1 MSGVTVWLRSYGHR
15 VVGVVV
21 CVLVVGGVLAG
32 GVWSRCAAE
41 RRRVAR
47 ENAVLVSEMI
57 EEFPSRNTPFIKVPE
72 SFGVGSDVSE
82 WPEDPID
89 AGKMEATERA
99 VFYYDSRYPERAVT
113 VDSLRRAYGR
123 DFARN
128 IRTRRRGM
136 WVYDVKEYEFIAW
149 CRKPADLVYKRDVT
163 DDDGVVHRKGEKVD
177 LGAGSNPSNYTYI
190 RNVDKAYKDYVFA
203 SDAR

>member
-21 CVLVVGGVLAG
+21 CVLVVGGVVAG

-57 EEFPSRNTPFIKVPE
+57 EEFPSRNTPFIKIPE
-72 SFGVGSDVSE
+72 GFGAVSDVSE
-82 WPEDPID
+82 WPGDPID
-89 AGKMEATERA
+89 AGKVEATERA
-99 VFYYDSRYPERAVT
+99 VSYYDSRYPQRAVT
-113 VDSLRRAYGR
+113 VEGLRRAYGR
-123 DFARN
+123 DYARN

-163 DDDGVVHRKGEKVD
+163 DDDGVVHHKGEEVND
-177 LGAGSNPSNYTYI
+177 LRNVSNYSFIT
-190 RNVDKAYKDYVFA
+190 NSNSHSYKDYVFA
-203 SDAR
+203 SAVK

>member
-1 MSGVTVWLRSYGHR
+1 MTVWLRSYGHR

-82 WPEDPID
+82 WPKDPID

-149 CRKPADLVYKRDVT
+149 CRKPADLVYKEDCF
-163 DDDGVVHRKGEKVD
+163 DQIDGKYHKAGEEVR
-177 LGAGSNPSNYTYI
+177 ASISNYQYVT
-190 RNVDKAYKDYVFA
+190 NAYTVYTFA
-203 SDAR
+203 SEVK

>member
-1 MSGVTVWLRSYGHR
+1 MSVVGSWLRSYGHR
-15 VVGVVV
+15 VVGVLV
-21 CVLVVGGVLAG
+21 CVLVVGGVVAG
-32 GVWSRCAAE
+32 GVWSWCVAQ

-72 SFGVGSDVSE
+72 GFGVESDPSR
-82 WPEDPID
+82 WPGDPIPAD
-89 AGKMEATERA
+89 QVEGVRA
-99 VFYYDSRYPERAVT
+99 AVSYYGSRYPQRAVT
-113 VDSLRRAYGR
+113 VEGVRRAYGR

-149 CRKPADLVYKRDVT
+149 CRKPADLVYKRDVV
-163 DDDGVVHRKGEKVD
+163 DDDGVVHHKGEEVND
-177 LGAGSNPSNYTYI
+177 LRNVSNYSFIT
-190 RNVDKAYKDYVFA
+190 NSNSHSYKDYTFA
-203 SDAR
+203 SDVR

>member
-1 MSGVTVWLRSYGHR
+1 MTVWLRSYGHR

-163 DDDGVVHRKGEKVD
+163 DDDGVVHHKGEEVND
-177 LGAGSNPSNYTYI
+177 LRNVSNYSFIT
-190 RNVDKAYKDYVFA
+190 NSNSHSYKDYVFA
-203 SDAR
+203 SAVK

>member
-1 MSGVTVWLRSYGHR
+1 M
-15 VVGVVV
+15 
-21 CVLVVGGVLAG
+21 LVVGGVVAG
-32 GVWSRCAAE
+32 GVWSWCVAE

-47 ENAVLVSEMI
+47 ENAYVASEMI
-57 EEFPSRNTPFIKVPE
+57 REFVGGGVPFRDAPKGFSFESDPSR
-72 SFGVGSDVSE
+72 
-82 WPEDPID
+82 WPGDPIPAD
-89 AGKMEATERA
+89 QVEEVEAA
-99 VFYYDSRYPERAVT
+99 VSYYDLRYPARAVT

-163 DDDGVVHRKGEKVD
+163 DDDGVVHHKGEEVND
-177 LGAGSNPSNYTYI
+177 LRNVSNYSFIT
-190 RNVDKAYKDYVFA
+190 NSNSHSYKDYVFA
-203 SDAR
+203 SAVK

>member
-1 MSGVTVWLRSYGHR
+1 MSVVGSWLKVYGHR
-15 VVGVVV
+15 VVGVLV
-21 CVLVVGGVLAG
+21 CVLVVGGVVAG
-32 GVWSRCAAE
+32 GVWSWCAAQ

-72 SFGVGSDVSE
+72 GFGVESDPSRL
-82 WPEDPID
+82 PEDPID
-89 AGKMEATERA
+89 AGKVEATQRA
-99 VFYYDSRYPERAVT
+99 VSYYDLRYPARAVT

-128 IRTRRRGM
+128 IRTRRDDGS

-149 CRKPADLVYKRDVT
+149 CRKPADLVYKRDVV
-163 DDDGVVHRKGEKVD
+163 DDDGVVHHKGEEVND
-177 LGAGSNPSNYTYI
+177 LRNVSNYSFIT
-190 RNVDKAYKDYVFA
+190 NSNSHSYKDYTFA
-203 SDAR
+203 WDVR

>member
-1 MSGVTVWLRSYGHR
+1 MTVWLRSYGHR

-32 GVWSRCAAE
+32 GVWSRCAAQ

-47 ENAVLVSEMI
+47 ENAYVASEMI
-57 EEFPSRNTPFIKVPE
+57 REFVGGGVPFRDAPKGFSFESDPSR
-72 SFGVGSDVSE
+72 
-82 WPEDPID
+82 WPEDPIPAD
-89 AGKMEATERA
+89 QVEGVRA
-99 VFYYDSRYPERAVT
+99 AVSYYGSRYPERAVT

-136 WVYDVKEYEFIAW
+136 WVYDVKEYEFITW
-149 CRKPADLVYKRDVT
+149 CRKPADLVYKEDCF
-163 DDDGVVHRKGEKVD
+163 DQIDGKYHKAGEEVR
-177 LGAGSNPSNYTYI
+177 ASISNYQYVT
-190 RNVDKAYKDYVFA
+190 NAYTVYTFA
-203 SDAR
+203 SEVK

>member
-21 CVLVVGGVLAG
+21 CVLVVGGVVAG

-57 EEFPSRNTPFIKVPE
+57 EEFPSRNTPFIKIPE
-72 SFGVGSDVSE
+72 GFGAGSDVSE
-82 WPEDPID
+82 WPGDPID
-89 AGKMEATERA
+89 AGKVEATERA
-99 VFYYDSRYPERAVT
+99 VSYYDSRYPQRAVT
-113 VDSLRRAYGR
+113 VEGLRRAYGR
-123 DFARN
+123 DYARN

-163 DDDGVVHRKGEKVD
+163 DDDGVVHHKGEEVV
-177 LGAGSNPSNYTYI
+177 LGNPPSNYGYMRGASMEY
-190 RNVDKAYKDYVFA
+190 RNYVFA

>member
-1 MSGVTVWLRSYGHR
+1 MTVWLRSYGHR

-32 GVWSRCAAE
+32 GVWSRCAAQ

-47 ENAVLVSEMI
+47 ENAYVASEMI
-57 EEFPSRNTPFIKVPE
+57 REFVGGGVPFRDAPKGFSFESDPSR
-72 SFGVGSDVSE
+72 
-82 WPEDPID
+82 WPGDPIPAD
-89 AGKMEATERA
+89 QVEGVRA
-99 VFYYDSRYPERAVT
+99 AVSYYDSRYPARAVT

-136 WVYDVKEYEFIAW
+136 WVYDVKEYEFITW
-149 CRKPADLVYKRDVT
+149 CRKPADLVYKEDCF
-163 DDDGVVHRKGEKVD
+163 DQIDGKYHKAGEEVR
-177 LGAGSNPSNYTYI
+177 ASISNYQYVT
-190 RNVDKAYKDYVFA
+190 NAYTVYTFA
-203 SDAR
+203 SEVK

>member
-32 GVWSRCAAE
+32 GVWSRCAAQ

-47 ENAVLVSEMI
+47 ENAYVASEMI
-57 EEFPSRNTPFIKVPE
+57 REFVGGGVPFRDAPKGFSFESDPSR
-72 SFGVGSDVSE
+72 
-82 WPEDPID
+82 WPGDPIPVD
-89 AGKMEATERA
+89 QVEGVRA
-99 VFYYDSRYPERAVT
+99 AVSYYDLRYPERAVT
-113 VDSLRRAYGR
+113 VEGVRRAYGR

-136 WVYDVKEYEFIAW
+136 WVYDVKEYEFITW
-149 CRKPADLVYKRDVT
+149 CRKPADLVYKEDCF
-163 DDDGVVHRKGEKVD
+163 DQIDGKYHKAGEEVR
-177 LGAGSNPSNYTYI
+177 ASISNYQYVT
-190 RNVDKAYKDYVFA
+190 NAYTVYTFA
-203 SDAR
+203 SAVK

>member
-32 GVWSRCAAE
+32 GVWSRCAAQ
-41 RRRVAR
+41 RRRAAR

-72 SFGVGSDVSE
+72 RFGVGSDVSE

-99 VFYYDSRYPERAVT
+99 VSYYDSRYPERAVT

-136 WVYDVKEYEFIAW
+136 WVYDVKEYEFITW
-149 CRKPADLVYKRDVT
+149 CRKPADLVYKEDCF
-163 DDDGVVHRKGEKVD
+163 DQIDGKYHKAGEEVR
-177 LGAGSNPSNYTYI
+177 ASISNYQYVT
-190 RNVDKAYKDYVFA
+190 NAYTVYTFA
-203 SDAR
+203 SEVK

>member
-1 MSGVTVWLRSYGHR
+1 MTVWLRSYGHR

-21 CVLVVGGVLAG
+21 CVLVVGGVVAG

-57 EEFPSRNTPFIKVPE
+57 EEFPSRNTPFIKIPE
-72 SFGVGSDVSE
+72 GFGAGSDVSE
-82 WPEDPID
+82 WPGDPID
-89 AGKMEATERA
+89 AGKVEATERA
-99 VFYYDSRYPERAVT
+99 VSYYDSRYPQRAVT
-113 VDSLRRAYGR
+113 VEGLRRAYGR
-123 DFARN
+123 DYARN

-149 CRKPADLVYKRDVT
+149 CRKPADLVYKRDCFDQV
-163 DDDGVVHRKGEKVD
+163 DGKYHKAGEEVRV
-177 LGAGSNPSNYTYI
+177 PISNYQYVT
-190 RNVDKAYKDYVFA
+190 KAYTVYTFA
-203 SDAR
+203 SAVK

>member
-32 GVWSRCAAE
+32 GVWSRCAAQ

-47 ENAVLVSEMI
+47 ENAYVASEMI
-57 EEFPSRNTPFIKVPE
+57 REFVGGGVPFRDAPKGFSFESDPSR
-72 SFGVGSDVSE
+72 
-82 WPEDPID
+82 WPGDPIPVD
-89 AGKMEATERA
+89 QVEGVRA
-99 VFYYDSRYPERAVT
+99 AVSYYDLRYPERAVT
-113 VDSLRRAYGR
+113 VEGVRRAYGR

-136 WVYDVKEYEFIAW
+136 WVYDVKEYEFITW
-149 CRKPADLVYKRDVT
+149 CRKPADLVYKEDCF
-163 DDDGVVHRKGEKVD
+163 DQIDGKYHKAGEEVR
-177 LGAGSNPSNYTYI
+177 ASISNYQYVT
-190 RNVDKAYKDYVFA
+190 NAYTVYTFA
-203 SDAR
+203 SEVK

>member
-32 GVWSRCAAE
+32 GVWSRCAAQ

-47 ENAVLVSEMI
+47 ENAYVASEMI
-57 EEFPSRNTPFIKVPE
+57 REFVGGGVPFRDAPKGFSFESDPSR
-72 SFGVGSDVSE
+72 
-82 WPEDPID
+82 WPEDPIPAD
-89 AGKMEATERA
+89 QVEGVRA
-99 VFYYDSRYPERAVT
+99 AVSYYDSRYPQRAVT

-136 WVYDVKEYEFIAW
+136 WVYDVKEYEFITW
-149 CRKPADLVYKRDVT
+149 CRKPADLVYKEDCF
-163 DDDGVVHRKGEKVD
+163 DQIDGKYHKAGEEVR
-177 LGAGSNPSNYTYI
+177 ASISNYQYVT
-190 RNVDKAYKDYVFA
+190 NAYTVYTFA
-203 SDAR
+203 SEVK

>member
-1 MSGVTVWLRSYGHR
+1 MGAWLRSYGHR
-15 VVGVVV
+15 VVGVLV

-32 GVWSRCAAE
+32 GVWSRCVAE
-41 RRRVAR
+41 RRRAAR

-72 SFGVGSDVSE
+72 GFGVESDVSE
-82 WPEDPID
+82 WPGDPID
-89 AGKMEATERA
+89 AGKVEATQRA
-99 VFYYDSRYPERAVT
+99 VSYYDSRYPARAVT

-163 DDDGVVHRKGEKVD
+163 DDDGVVHHKGEEVND
-177 LGAGSNPSNYTYI
+177 LRNVSNYSFIT
-190 RNVDKAYKDYVFA
+190 NSNSHSYKDYVFA
-203 SDAR
+203 SAVK

>member
-1 MSGVTVWLRSYGHR
+1 MSVVGSWLKVYGHR
-15 VVGVVV
+15 VVGVLV
-21 CVLVVGGVLAG
+21 CVLVVGGVVAG
-32 GVWSRCAAE
+32 GVWSWCAAQ

-72 SFGVGSDVSE
+72 GFGVESDPSR

-89 AGKMEATERA
+89 AGKVEATQRA
-99 VFYYDSRYPERAVT
+99 VSYYDLRYPARAVT

-128 IRTRRRGM
+128 IRTRRDDGS

-149 CRKPADLVYKRDVT
+149 CRKPADLVYKEDCF
-163 DDDGVVHRKGEKVD
+163 DQIDGKYHKAGEEVR
-177 LGAGSNPSNYTYI
+177 ASISNYQYVT
-190 RNVDKAYKDYVFA
+190 NAYTVYTFA
-203 SDAR
+203 WDVR

>member
-1 MSGVTVWLRSYGHR
+1 MSVVGSWLKVYGHR
-15 VVGVVV
+15 VVGVLV
-21 CVLVVGGVLAG
+21 CVLVVGGVVAG
-32 GVWSRCAAE
+32 GVWSWCAAQ

-72 SFGVGSDVSE
+72 GFGVESDPSR

-89 AGKMEATERA
+89 AGKVEATQRA
-99 VFYYDSRYPERAVT
+99 VSYYDSRYPQRAVT

-128 IRTRRRGM
+128 IRTRRDDGS

-149 CRKPADLVYKRDVT
+149 CRKPADLVYKEDCF
-163 DDDGVVHRKGEKVD
+163 DQIDGKYHKAGEEVR
-177 LGAGSNPSNYTYI
+177 ASISNYQYVT
-190 RNVDKAYKDYVFA
+190 NAYTVYTFA
-203 SDAR
+203 WDVR

>member
-1 MSGVTVWLRSYGHR
+1 MTVWLRSYGHR

-21 CVLVVGGVLAG
+21 CVLVVGGVVAG
-32 GVWSRCAAE
+32 GVWSWCVAE

-47 ENAVLVSEMI
+47 ENAYVASEMI
-57 EEFPSRNTPFIKVPE
+57 REFVGGGVPFRDAPKGFSFESDPSR
-72 SFGVGSDVSE
+72 
-82 WPEDPID
+82 WPGDPIPAD
-89 AGKMEATERA
+89 QVEEVEAA
-99 VFYYDSRYPERAVT
+99 VSYYDSRYPERAVT

-149 CRKPADLVYKRDVT
+149 CRKPADLVYKRDCFDQV
-163 DDDGVVHRKGEKVD
+163 DGKYHKAGEEVR
-177 LGAGSNPSNYTYI
+177 ASISNYQYVT
-190 RNVDKAYKDYVFA
+190 NAYTVYTFA
-203 SDAR
+203 SEVK

>member
-1 MSGVTVWLRSYGHR
+1 MSGVKVWLRSYGHR
-15 VVGVVV
+15 VVGVLV

-82 WPEDPID
+82 WPGDPID
-89 AGKMEATERA
+89 AGKVEATERA
-99 VFYYDSRYPERAVT
+99 VSYYDSRYPERAVT

-163 DDDGVVHRKGEKVD
+163 DDDGVVHHKGEEVV
-177 LGAGSNPSNYTYI
+177 LGNPPSNYGYMRGASI
-190 RNVDKAYKDYVFA
+190 EYRNYVFA
-203 SDAR
+203 SDVR